1 MDITALIVQ
10 LIGGA
15 VGGIGVGKT
24 VKSLDL
30 GTVLNAIAGIIGGGI
45 GGQILNSLG
54 IAAMPSGAI
63 DVGSIVGNVVSG
75 GVGGGVLLA
84 IVGFI
89 KSLIKK

>member
-24 VKSLDL
+24 AKNLDL
-30 GTVLNAIAGIIGGGI
+30 GNIVNAILGIVGGGL

-54 IAAMPSGAI
+54 IAAMPSGAL

-75 GVGGGVLLA
+75 GVGGGVLMA